1 MWNGQIRNNE
11 RRGRNLANLLLSMIF
26 VGGLASACST
36 TVPPQSGPEMSA
48 DAPAWD
54 TTGTVASNAAD
65 QDIVEYDPTDP
76 WGRSLPKRRNGSMF
90 PSPGSG
96 P

>member
-36 TVPPQSGPEMSA
+36 TVPPQRVFQG
-48 DAPAWD
+48 
-54 TTGTVASNAAD
+54 N
-65 QDIVEYDPTDP
+65 VE
-76 WGRSLPKRRNGSMF
+76 F
-90 PSPGSG
+90 
-96 P
+96 